1 VDPRNGIR
9 VWSFYYRLVIFTAM
23 RKIPMLVVVASIVA
37 ASITGLNVA
46 QVVYA
51 TSSTT
56 GTCPC
61 GSGNPHVP
69 DPDTGVVP
77 QGNPH
82 DFESGLTNGNP
93 HIKG

>member
-1 VDPRNGIR
+1 MQNI
-9 VWSFYYRLVIFTAM
+9 LT
-23 RKIPMLVVVASIVA
+23 LLLVVASIA
-37 ASITGLNVA
+37 AVSIAGLNVA
-46 QVVYA
+46 QVVHA
-51 TSSTT
+51 ASSTT

-61 GSGNPHVP
+61 GSGNPHVA